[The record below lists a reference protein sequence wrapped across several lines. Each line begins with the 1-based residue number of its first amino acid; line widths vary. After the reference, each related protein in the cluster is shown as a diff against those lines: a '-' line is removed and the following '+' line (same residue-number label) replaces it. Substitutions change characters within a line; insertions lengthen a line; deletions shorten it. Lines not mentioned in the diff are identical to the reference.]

1 MGADIHSR
9 VEVKE
14 NGVWKLNT
22 EEVFENQ
29 YYYTPE
35 QLAEMRERYKNPE
48 WEPYG
53 DNTQFLAQP
62 SDGRNYD
69 WFAILADVRNGRGF
83 AGVKTGDGFVP
94 IAEPR
99 GVPEDATQEWKEY
112 VEQWKYDMHSQSWLT
127 LKDFEEYDWDR
138 DSIKQGIIHLEEYV
152 KLRGTNGCPESW
164 SGGISGNKIYTLS
177 QAAADNFIDGIP
189 VSIPKGGGFLTSPYD
204 SKQWQEEGCQM
215 EVLDPKSL
223 DEEIKLYVAYRWT
236 VTYKEWFSYKIKEYI
251 EPMRKLAEKYE
262 DVRLVFGFDN

>member
-1 MGADIHSR
+1 MGCDIHSR

-29 YYYTPE
+29 YYYSPE
-35 QLAEMRERYKNPE
+35 KIKEIKERQPE

-99 GVPEDATQEWKEY
+99 GVPEDATQEWKAY
-112 VEQWKYDMHSQSWLT
+112 VEDWKYDMHSQSWLT
-127 LKDFEEYDWDR
+127 LADFDSYDWNR
-138 DSIKQGIIHLEEYV
+138 DSIKEGVISLAEY
-152 KLRGTNGCPESW
+152 KELRGTNKSPESW
-164 SGGISGNKIYTLS
+164 SGWTSGPNILVLS
-177 QAAADNFIDGIP
+177 QAQVDNYLDG
-189 VSIPKGGGFLTSPYD
+189 VKFMFMPYRNIF
-204 SKQWQEEGCQM
+204 SVEAE
-215 EVLDPKSL
+215 P
-223 DEEIKLYVAYRWT
+223 EEIDPATDTHDIHVSYRWT
-236 VTYKEWFSYKIKEYI
+236 VTYKEWFDYKIKEYI
-251 EPMRKLAEKYE
+251 DPMRKLAEKYE